1 MTSNEFYNVLM
12 KDVDYILNGG
22 FVVNTDAFMQ
32 TMSYASEQYEVLK
45 QKINSFEEQ
54 IQELIE
60 KYSVLSD
67 KYNNISDLVVEL
79 RQQNTAL
86 QLSNSN
92 LSKILDEATYSL
104 RCEELKVSHLEK
116 ERANMQAT
124 HQSNISQ
131 LQARIKD
138 LEEHKTCDGCKHENM
153 EEGDGLYHVY
163 CGNCLRIHVDEFEP
177 KDTK

>member
-1 MTSNEFYNVLM
+1 MNSNEFYNVLM

-86 QLSNSN
+86 QQ
-92 LSKILDEATYSL
+92 
-104 RCEELKVSHLEK
+104 

-124 HQSNISQ
+124 HQSTISQ
-131 LQARIKD
+131 LQARIKE
-138 LEEHKTCDGCKHENM
+138 LEFRLSISSSALDEYKQQVKSMEEPKTCVTCKMAEPLG
-153 EEGDGLYHVY
+153 EERIFCKAFDKLFKPNFE
-163 CGNCLRIHVDEFEP
+163 CGWHTR